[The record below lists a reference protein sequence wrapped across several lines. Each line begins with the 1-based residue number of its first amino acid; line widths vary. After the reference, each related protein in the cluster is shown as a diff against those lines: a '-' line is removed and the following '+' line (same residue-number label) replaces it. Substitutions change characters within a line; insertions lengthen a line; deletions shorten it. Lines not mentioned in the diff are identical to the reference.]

1 MIVKLTMIDKTE
13 ITVFNVYAIEVENF
27 DLRLKQ
33 LGQNYAYTL
42 NEFDREQIDHITILN
57 V

>member
-33 LGQNYAYTL
+33 LGQNYSYTL
-42 NEFDREQIDHITILN
+42 NEFDREQIDRITISN